1 MQGRGARRRQGLKRK
16 ENINFQ
22 KIKLIL
28 NSIFY
33 RIYDIYFHL
42 NTYLQRNYFLNH
54 GHKLHFTDQ
63 MNKF

>member
-33 RIYDIYFHL
+33 SVQ
-42 NTYLQRNYFLNH
+42 N
-54 GHKLHFTDQ
+54 
-63 MNKF
+63 